1 MGLGDVTGSLEP
13 GKEADLVIIET
24 DSPNMFPI
32 YDPYSTLVYSAFA
45 SNVRDVYVAGECLV
59 EEKRLVKED
68 LMDVRMALKEKMERT
83 KFKEMKALTSWV
95 GVFFYDRIAK
105 SRLFWRLLV
114 CLWLYLLT

>member
-1 MGLGDVTGSLEP
+1 MATIEGAKALGLGDVTGSLEP

-59 EEKRLVKED
+59 EED

-83 KFKEMKALTSWV
+83 KFKEMKALT
-95 GVFFYDRIAK
+95 
-105 SRLFWRLLV
+105 
-114 CLWLYLLT
+114 

>member
-1 MGLGDVTGSLEP
+1 MATIEGAKALGLGDVTGSLEP

-24 DSPNMFPI
+24 DSPQHVPP
-32 YDPYSTLVYSAFA
+32 YTTPYSTLVYSAFA

-83 KFKEMKALTSWV
+83 KFKEMKALT
-95 GVFFYDRIAK
+95 
-105 SRLFWRLLV
+105 
-114 CLWLYLLT
+114 

>member
-24 DSPNMFPI
+24 DSPTCSPY

-59 EEKRLVKED
+59 GRKTAGKRRSDGCPDGVKRED
-68 LMDVRMALKEKMERT
+68 GTDE
-83 KFKEMKALTSWV
+83 
-95 GVFFYDRIAK
+95 I
-105 SRLFWRLLV
+105 
-114 CLWLYLLT
+114 